1 MKLLISHIEFEQLIG
16 VQDPDPG
23 VKLPVFTVIYFT
35 AGWCGACRALDL
47 DAIEKAVPG
56 ANWLKCD
63 IDQNDYTPGY
73 CGVRS
78 IPTFIIIHNKKVIGT
93 LSSNNTQKVIEWAS
107 GQALLAWSTD
117 AAGAAVPAEK

>member
-23 VKLPVFTVIYFT
+23 VVLPNFTVIYFT
-35 AGWCGACRALDL
+35 ASWCGACRALDL

-63 IDQNDYTPGY
+63 IDQNDYTGGY

-78 IPTFIIIHNKKVIGT
+78 IPTFIIIHNKKVVDT
-93 LSSNNTQKVIEWAS
+93 LTSNNTKKVIEWAA
-107 GQALLAWSTD
+107 GQALLAATP
-117 AAGAAVPAEK
+117 PAK

>member
-23 VKLPVFTVIYFT
+23 VKLPFFTVIYFT

-47 DAIEKAVPG
+47 AAIEAAVPG

-78 IPTFIIIHNKKVIGT
+78 IPTFIVVCNKKVVDT

-107 GQALLAWSTD
+107 GHALLAATP
-117 AAGAAVPAEK
+117 PAPEK